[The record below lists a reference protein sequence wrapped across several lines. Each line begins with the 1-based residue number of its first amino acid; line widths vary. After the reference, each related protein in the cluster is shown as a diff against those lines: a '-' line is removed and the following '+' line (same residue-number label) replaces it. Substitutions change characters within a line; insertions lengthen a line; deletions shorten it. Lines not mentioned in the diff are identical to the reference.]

1 MGKIIVN
8 FQHDRGLVYDAND
21 YFRLR
26 SEFRIVG
33 NLIGVPVSH
42 PRNINQQGLPAVLS
56 TVELKFLLSKNAIE
70 LVDRNAA
77 FMEVPN
83 AEQIHLHESL
93 VRKQKEEIRQ
103 PVIEKRM
110 EAFRKH
116 LPKILEGKR
125 KKLLKSGMKN
135 EDIKISA
142 EQLLAEEMEKIR
154 QEKFD
159 TLVQI
164 PTKYQ
169 LNIETTTPEPKFL
182 PNAEDLIKYQV
193 FESLWNDGGFITS
206 GDAFGCDFL
215 LYPGDPIC
223 FHASHMCALL
233 VANVDP
239 GFEEIFHSE
248 QLVNS
253 EIVWVVEHINA
264 CERNEVSRY
273 LFMKDKC
280 EFTFITHYRL
290 LRHRQ
295 CRHHAGQHY
304 DYTMM

>member
-1 MGKIIVN
+1 MAKIIVN

-56 TVELKFLLSKNAIE
+56 TVELKFLLAKNAIE

-77 FMEVPN
+77 FMNVPSD
-83 AEQIHLHESL
+83 EQIQLHESL
-93 VRKQKEEIRQ
+93 VQKQKEEIRQ

-116 LPKILEGKR
+116 LPKIVEGKR
-125 KKLLKSGMKN
+125 KKLLKSGTKI

-142 EQLLAEEMEKIR
+142 EQLLAEEMEKIK

-169 LNIETTTPEPKFL
+169 LNIEPKL
-182 PNAEDLIKYQV
+182 ILNAEDLIKYQV

-223 FHASHMCALL
+223 FHASHMVHVVKNSSQKLDLKYIIRICRLS
-233 VANVDP
+233 VV
-239 GFEEIFHSE
+239 
-248 QLVNS
+248 VNKFCV
-253 EIVWVVEHINA
+253 IAYIDA
-264 CERNEVSRY
+264 CTNEVQ
-273 LFMKDKC
+273 F
-280 EFTFITHYRL
+280 ETIEW
-290 LRHRQ
+290 
-295 CRHHAGQHY
+295 AGSGNKSESS
-304 DYTMM
+304 

>member
-1 MGKIIVN
+1 MAKIIVN

-56 TVELKFLLSKNAIE
+56 TVELKFLLAKNAIE

-77 FMEVPN
+77 FMNVPSD
-83 AEQIHLHESL
+83 EQIQLHESL
-93 VRKQKEEIRQ
+93 VQKQKEEIRQ

-116 LPKILEGKR
+116 LPKIVEGKR
-125 KKLLKSGMKN
+125 KKLLKSGTKI

-142 EQLLAEEMEKIR
+142 EQLLAEEMEKIK

-169 LNIETTTPEPKFL
+169 LNIETTTPEPKL
-182 PNAEDLIKYQV
+182 ILNAEDLIKYQV

-223 FHASHMCALL
+223 FHASHMVHVVKNSSQKLDLKYIIRICRLS
-233 VANVDP
+233 VV
-239 GFEEIFHSE
+239 
-248 QLVNS
+248 VNKFCV
-253 EIVWVVEHINA
+253 IAYIDA
-264 CERNEVSRY
+264 CTNEVQ
-273 LFMKDKC
+273 F
-280 EFTFITHYRL
+280 ETIEW
-290 LRHRQ
+290 
-295 CRHHAGQHY
+295 AGSGNKSESS
-304 DYTMM
+304 